1 MAVVPSNNFQ
11 NMHADTGF
19 RAAFKIKLNLII
31 INGTVMVQSTYLST
45 LGYSCTCTKHSR
57 MHM

>member
-1 MAVVPSNNFQ
+1 MAIAPSNNFQ

-31 INGTVMVQSTYLST
+31 FNGTVVV
-45 LGYSCTCTKHSR
+45 
-57 MHM
+57 